1 MLLEPEKNANNAN
14 VKNAKNVQTASAKKN
29 AKNAKKREREELD
42 RKAAVKSKVYATRVP
57 FRASGRSSKIPASQ

>member
-29 AKNAKKREREELD
+29 AKNAKNASAKNLIVRQLLRARCTL
-42 RKAAVKSKVYATRVP
+42 TRVP
-57 FRASGRSSKIPASQ
+57 LRASGRSSKIPASQ